1 MKKISLFLY
10 LFITFNLVHAQN
22 TNNEIPFRLTQYNNI
37 VVPVILNETDS
48 VQLMFHTGS
57 DYISMIEQSLPK
69 LKSMQINDTI
79 QDVTSWAGNSDQ
91 LMSKNNSVS
100 LGNQHY
106 KAIPILIDQQSGHE
120 TDGKIGLKF
129 FQNKFIEIDFESNK
143 LKVYDVLPNYAQS
156 FGKLESRYSNHTLY
170 FNAFPIIDKNSI
182 NTEFMFHTGYSGAIV
197 FSDEYVKNN
206 HLLEKI
212 NPTGQTQFSDAAGN
226 KIISKTGILEQLDLQ
241 NQSLN
246 TIPISF
252 FDSQIKIQRTN
263 IFGGDLIKRF
273 NWIFSSDFKTIY
285 FKPNKHF
292 HDSYFKL

>member
-106 KAIPILIDQQSGHE
+106 KAIPILIDKQSGHE

-156 FGKLESRYSNHTLY
+156 FDKLESRYSNHTLY
-170 FNAFPIIDKNSI
+170 FNAFPIIDKDSI
-182 NTEFMFHTGYSGAIV
+182 KTEFMFHTGYSGAIV

-226 KIISKTGILEQLDLQ
+226 KIISKTGILEQLNLQ

>member
-106 KAIPILIDQQSGHE
+106 KAIPILIDKQSGHE

-156 FGKLESRYSNHTLY
+156 FDKLESRYSNHTLY
-170 FNAFPIIDKNSI
+170 FNAFPIIDKDSI
-182 NTEFMFHTGYSGAIV
+182 ETEFMFHTGYSGAIV

-226 KIISKTGILEQLDLQ
+226 KIISKTGILEQLNLQ

>member
-156 FGKLESRYSNHTLY
+156 FDKLESRYSNHTLY

-182 NTEFMFHTGYSGAIV
+182 ETEFMFHTGYSGAIV

-226 KIISKTGILEQLDLQ
+226 KIISKTGILERLNLQ

>member
-57 DYISMIEQSLPK
+57 DYISMIEKSLPK

-156 FGKLESRYSNHTLY
+156 FDKLESRYSNHTLY
-170 FNAFPIIDKNSI
+170 FNAFPIIDKDSI
-182 NTEFMFHTGYSGAIV
+182 KTEFMFHTGYSGAIV

-226 KIISKTGILEQLDLQ
+226 KIISKTGILEQLNLQ

-273 NWIFSSDFKTIY
+273 NWIFSPDFKTIY

-292 HDSYFKL
+292 YDSYFKL